1 MKLDTLQA
9 AGGVL
14 TACWQCAGVSAI
26 SGHYE
31 IDDTKVS
38 TRVSVNKQIL
48 ISFSFEHFLF
58 FPK

>member
-1 MKLDTLQA
+1 MKHDTSRV

-14 TACWQCAGVSAI
+14 AVCWRRAGVSAI

-31 IDDTKVS
+31 MDDTKVS

-48 ISFSFEHFLF
+48 I
-58 FPK
+58 